1 MRRQI
6 IAVAIAVLL
15 SFTGRSAWGIFNV
28 QENAGYF
35 GTLNQH
41 SLQYSYPS
49 LGTGSNN
56 MACGPSAAT
65 NSLIYLQNAFPSSY
79 GNNLILSAGHDMD
92 NDGSYTTYDNWI
104 YTSGSGLASS
114 SYMNTTL
121 ANGTWHDDFIWGL
134 YKYVENKVPGM
145 TSYSAEDYWSP
156 TYWGNPPATYP
167 PPSWVIGTTP
177 TWDFL
182 YNALNNSADVQVLFS
197 YVNGGGHFVSI
208 TGMTWDNVQN
218 SGTLNFMNPWDG
230 QFESTNIRLSSGR
243 MYTDYGGSN
252 KSWIGEINA
261 LIPSTTDWKG
271 GSSAATDWK
280 VAANWNPN
288 NSVPNGPGT
297 KVSFGNQ
304 PAANNVVDMIS
315 QGQTVGKITFSANT
329 STTIQ
334 STGVFALTLDNSGS
348 VSTIDVAGTHTIS
361 AQVILNNDALIVGTG
376 TLDLSG
382 GITGSHD
389 LEVDINLTATSIQVD
404 TLTIGSGATVT
415 IQDIPGGPLALSDN
429 LKPVPEPSTLIL
441 LGIGAISLLTF
452 AWRWRKRTA

>member
-1 MRRQI
+1 MRRRVTVVI
-6 IAVAIAVLL
+6 TVLL
-15 SFTGRSAWGIFNV
+15 LFVGRNAWGLFNV
-28 QENAGYF
+28 QETAGYF
-35 GTLNQH
+35 GALNQH
-41 SLQYSYPS
+41 SLEYSYPS

-92 NDGSYTTYDNWI
+92 HDGSYTTYDNWI

-134 YKYVENKVPGM
+134 YKYVESKMPGM
-145 TSYSAEDYWSP
+145 TSYSAQDYWSP

-182 YNALNNSADVQVLFS
+182 YNALNKSADVQVLFS
-197 YVNGGGHFVSI
+197 NVNRGGHFVSV

-243 MYTDYGGSN
+243 IYTDYGGSN
-252 KSWIGEINA
+252 QSWIGEINA
-261 LIPSTTDWKG
+261 LVPSTTDWKG
-271 GSSAATDWK
+271 GSSVATDWK

-288 NSVPNGPGT
+288 NSVPNGSGT
-297 KVSFGNQ
+297 KVSFGYQ
-304 PAANNVVDMIS
+304 PAANNVVDMNS
-315 QGQTVGKITFSANT
+315 QGQTVGKITFFANT

-334 STGVFALTLDNSGS
+334 STAGFALTLDNNGS
-348 VSTIDVAGTHTIS
+348 VSTINVAGNHTIS
-361 AQVILNNDALIVGTG
+361 ARVILNNDATISGTG
-376 TLDLSG
+376 MLNLSG
-382 GITGSHD
+382 GITGSHV
-389 LEVDINLTATSIQVD
+389 LEVDNNLIATSIQVD

-415 IQDIPGGPLALSDN
+415 IQAIPGGPLSGTITA
-429 LKPVPEPSTLIL
+429 VPEPSTLAL
-441 LGIGAISLLTF
+441 LAAAFLLL
-452 AWRWRKRTA
+452 AYSWARKRK